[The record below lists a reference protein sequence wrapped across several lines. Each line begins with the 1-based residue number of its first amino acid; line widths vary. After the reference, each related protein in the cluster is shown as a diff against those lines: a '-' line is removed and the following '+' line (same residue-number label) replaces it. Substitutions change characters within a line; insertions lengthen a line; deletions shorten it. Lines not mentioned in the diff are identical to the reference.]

1 MLQVKIFFQGQSWG
15 MHCVSGDF
23 SKLPNTVLGTGA
35 KLVNYCNKYGI
46 TVLNKDCLLPE
57 LASKLKR

>member
-1 MLQVKIFFQGQSWG
+1 